1 MDFRCAGEPAG
12 PGPTTARIAKR
23 VYTVKYKLSL
33 LQGTTPGQLTWNST
47 FVAQVVIYGLLPVL
61 GLLGAQFP
69 GQLNQAF
76 SWVSSLARKS

>member
-1 MDFRCAGEPAG
+1 VGAMLYVFVSMNRD
-12 PGPTTARIAKR
+12 R
-23 VYTVKYKLSL
+23 VLSL

-47 FVAQVVIYGLLPVL
+47 FVTQVVIYGLLPVL

-76 SWVSSLARKS
+76 SWVSSLAGKS